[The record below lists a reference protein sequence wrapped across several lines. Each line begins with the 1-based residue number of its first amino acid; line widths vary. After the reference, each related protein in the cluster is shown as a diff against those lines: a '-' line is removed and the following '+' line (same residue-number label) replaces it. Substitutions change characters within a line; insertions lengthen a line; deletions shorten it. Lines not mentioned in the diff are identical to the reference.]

1 MNSNSL
7 FKNGHRAMDVETK
20 LGVNFKG
27 GEIFI

>member
-7 FKNGHRAMDVETK
+7 FKNGHRDRETK